1 MLIILVGLNLFKP
14 KILPIEFGLRL
25 WLRLQGRGRLC
36 RHAHQG
42 SPSPIGGQP
51 ESAAKS
57 RFEFAAIKSLCCG
70 EAERRRGGQ
79 LEPGGGER
87 GDVAEGG
94 HPAARAQE
102 EADELQ
108 LIHFTTPLA

>member
-1 MLIILVGLNLFKP
+1 MWLFKP
-14 KILPIEFGLRL
+14 KMLPIEFGLRL
-25 WLRLQGRGRLC
+25 GLRLQGRGRLG

-42 SPSPIGGQP
+42 PPSPSFVDGGQP
-51 ESAAKS
+51 ESAAEP
-57 RFEFAAIKSLCCG
+57 RFEFAAKSLCCG

-108 LIHFTTPLA
+108 LIH